1 MSGMQGHF
9 NAAAEERKPLMI
21 SFDDDDN
28 IVSTHVAA
36 FHILT
41 NDFDGGRT
49 SLEYP
54 GYGTEF
60 YAYNESSPTGW
71 KRGRTKEDTAR
82 SITNTINRH
91 SRLVYANLEGSSIQ
105 LELREESLQAS
116 ALVVFADDPGGQD
129 IVAEKGGIRLDH
141 REIQVIDDYKSVV
154 ELVLED
160 GVISPLRGPAALGNA
175 AATWHR
181 RSPSRVH
188 RHADVW

>member
-1 MSGMQGHF
+1 ME
-9 NAAAEERKPLMI
+9 AWP
-21 SFDDDDN
+21 
-28 IVSTHVAA
+28 
-36 FHILT
+36 
-41 NDFDGGRT
+41 
-49 SLEYP
+49 
-54 GYGTEF
+54 
-60 YAYNESSPTGW
+60 
-71 KRGRTKEDTAR
+71 TKEDTAR

-160 GVISPLRGPAALGNA
+160 GVISPSEDQLLWAMRSNLASTITITCPSSCRCLAIRLRRMHELLRHGPTLPRACSMVLP
-175 AATWHR
+175 HL
-181 RSPSRVH
+181 
-188 RHADVW
+188 

>member
-1 MSGMQGHF
+1 MCIRDS
-9 NAAAEERKPLMI
+9 
-21 SFDDDDN
+21 
-28 IVSTHVAA
+28 
-36 FHILT
+36 
-41 NDFDGGRT
+41 
-49 SLEYP
+49 
-54 GYGTEF
+54 YGTEF

-82 SITNTINRH
+82 SITNTIHRH
-91 SRLVYANLEGSSIQ
+91 SRLVYANLEGSSIH

-160 GVISPLRGPAALGNA
+160 GIISPSEDQLLWAMRQQLGIDDHHHVSIVMQMFGDQAQKECTSCSGMAELYPEHAAWYCHTCEA
-175 AATWHR
+175 WC
-181 RSPSRVH
+181 
-188 RHADVW
+188 